1 MRRFVLPLVITP
13 VLLLV
18 TACEPTVE
26 GYVKNSKLREEKLR
40 ECTEMGVMAAK
51 EDKYCQMAMEAQGI
65 VIKQAA
71 GNLVDAITLQQSDDE
86 NEKKDAR

>member
-1 MRRFVLPLVITP
+1 MRRFILPLVTIP

-26 GYVKNSKLREEKLR
+26 DYVKNSKLREDKLR

-71 GNLVDAITLQQSDDE
+71 GNLVDAITLQQSDE
-86 NEKKDAR
+86 EKEKKETR